1 MQAKVGVNWLLQS
14 KVVKYIA
21 LNLLVAIAYAVGVR
35 LSHEFATLPATV
47 ASVWFPSGMTLAL
60 VYLLGDRVI
69 LGIIGGSTIALIPAL
84 LKISPSISV
93 FYLFLILISCA
104 CGNTL
109 QPIIGS
115 SFIKRYSPHKN
126 IFSNVRGVF
135 LYIVAAVLSPTISA
149 LLGITSLCLA
159 GLVSWDTYGISWTT
173 WWLASALP
181 HLIFTPTILLWQNF
195 SFNKIRHKFW
205 EIPLILS
212 LALGAGWVAF
222 MSGYPLSYLFLPILI
237 WTVFR
242 YGSFFAS
249 ALVSIVC
256 LAAILLTAKSYG
268 LHIPNDP
275 NASLLVLQS
284 FMAVLGLTSL
294 ILSAVI
300 DEKNAAQLSLKQA
313 MENLELQVIER
324 TTQLQHS
331 KDLLK
336 QANLELE
343 KLVHIDG
350 LTQVANRRCFDHHL
364 AIEWQR
370 LSRESQP
377 LSLIL
382 FDIDYFKLYND
393 LYGHQ
398 KGDDCLVT
406 IAQTVK
412 RSLSRPADLVARYG
426 GEEFAVILPNT
437 DIQGAIAITERI
449 RLAVSDLE
457 IIHEDSKVSD
467 YVTISLGVSSLFPD
481 LDQSPSNLIKQADMA
496 LYAAKQQGRNCSVNF
511 TQDL

>member
-1 MQAKVGVNWLLQS
+1 MQAKVGVNWLLQR
-14 KVVKYIA
+14 KIVKYIA
-21 LNLLVAIAYAVGVR
+21 LNLLVAIAYALGVK

-60 VYLLGDRVI
+60 VYLLGDRVV
-69 LGIIGGSTIALIPAL
+69 LGIIGGSTLALTPAL
-84 LKISPSISV
+84 LKLAPSISIFHLLLV
-93 FYLFLILISCA
+93 LIFCA

-109 QPIIGS
+109 QPIIAS
-115 SFIKRYSPHKN
+115 RFIKKFCTHKN
-126 IFSNVRGVF
+126 IFSNVRSVS

-159 GLVSWDTYGISWTT
+159 GLIPWDKYGISWTT

-195 SFNKIRHKFW
+195 SFPKINFKFW
-205 EIPLILS
+205 EIVLVLN
-212 LALGAGWVAF
+212 LALGSGWVAF

-268 LHIPNDP
+268 LYIPNDP

-284 FMAVLGLTSL
+284 FMGVLGLTSL

-350 LTQVANRRCFDHHL
+350 LTQVANRRCFDHRL
-364 AIEWQR
+364 AVEWQR

-382 FDIDYFKLYND
+382 FDIDYFKFYND
-393 LYGHQ
+393 HYGHQ
-398 KGDDCLVT
+398 RGDNCLIT

-412 RSLSRPADLVARYG
+412 LSLSRPADLVARYG

-437 DIQGAIAITERI
+437 DSQGAIAITERI
-449 RLAVSDLE
+449 RLAIKDLE
-457 IIHEDSKVSD
+457 IIHKDSQISD
-467 YVTISLGVSSLFPD
+467 YVTISLGVSSLLPD
-481 LDQSPSNLIKQADMA
+481 LNQSPSNLIKQADMA
-496 LYAAKQQGRNCSVNF
+496 LYAAKHRGRNCFVSF
-511 TQDL
+511 TQDI